1 MRSSGVLLP
10 GPRSRRAD
18 VAVQEV
24 ARPTQQPAEGR
35 RTSVQRTKLWGT
47 LLALPTAWIV
57 GFFLSSMVI
66 VVLLSFGRTQRDG
79 RPVFG
84 TRLANYDALWNEV
97 YLRLFL
103 RSLGYALATTLIC
116 ALIAYPVA
124 YAIALYG
131 GRFKNVLIVAIV
143 VPFFASY
150 LIRMYAWSA
159 MLADDGVVNSALRR
173 SNLGDGIAV
182 LNTPYAVIGGL
193 VYGYVVFMILPV
205 YAALERM
212 DVSLIEAGKDL
223 YHGPLRTFFSV
234 TLPATRAGLFG
245 GALLV
250 FLPALGDFVSAQL
263 LGGPRTYM
271 IGNLIQQQFL
281 EGQNWPLGSALT
293 VAMMIGLTVLM
304 VVYLRATATRNRES
318 T

>member
-1 MRSSGVLLP
+1 MT
-10 GPRSRRAD
+10 
-18 VAVQEV
+18 
-24 ARPTQQPAEGR
+24 RPTEQALDAGR
-35 RTSVQRTKLWGT
+35 KSGQRTRLWGT

-57 GFFLSSMVI
+57 GFFVSSMVI

-79 RPVFG
+79 RPVFD

-103 RSLGYALATTLIC
+103 RSLGYALATTLLC
-116 ALIAYPVA
+116 VLIAYPVA

-131 GRFKNVLIVAIV
+131 GRFKNVLIAAIV

-159 MLADDGVVNSALRR
+159 LLSDDGIVNSGIRKAG
-173 SNLGDGIAV
+173 LGDGV
-182 LNTPYAVIGGL
+182 QFLNTPYAVIGGL
-193 VYGYVVFMILPV
+193 VYGYVVFMILPI
-205 YAALERM
+205 YASLERM

-223 YHGPLRTFFSV
+223 YHGPLRTFSSV

-245 GALLV
+245 GMLLV

-263 LGGPRTYM
+263 LGGPKTYM

-281 EGQNWPLGSALT
+281 EGQNWPLGSAMT
-293 VAMMIGLTVLM
+293 VAMMIALTVLM
-304 VVYLRATATRNRES
+304 VIYLRATTTRAREQS
-318 T
+318 

>member
-1 MRSSGVLLP
+1 
-10 GPRSRRAD
+10 
-18 VAVQEV
+18 VATQELS
-24 ARPTQQPAEGR
+24 RPTEPAPDGR
-35 RTSVQRTKLWGT
+35 RSGRKSVQRTRLWGT

-57 GFFLSSMVI
+57 GFFVSSMVI

-103 RSLGYALATTLIC
+103 RSLSYAVATTLIC

-131 GRFKNVLIVAIV
+131 GRFKNVLIAAIV

-159 MLADDGVVNSALRR
+159 LLADDGLVNSGIRK
-173 SNLGDGIAV
+173 SGLGDGV
-182 LNTPYAVIGGL
+182 QFLNTPTAVIGGL

-212 DVSLIEAGKDL
+212 DTALIEAGKDL
-223 YHGPLRTFFSV
+223 YHGPLRTFFTV
-234 TLPATRAGLFG
+234 TLPATRAGLYG
-245 GALLV
+245 GMLLV

-263 LGGPRTYM
+263 LGGSRTYM
-271 IGNLIQQQFL
+271 IGNLIQQQFA
-281 EGQNWPLGSALT
+281 EGQNWPLGSAMT
-293 VAMMIGLTVLM
+293 VAMMAGLTVLM
-304 VVYLRATATRNRES
+304 VVYLRATSSQTRER
-318 T
+318 